1 MMRII
6 QCMVMAV
13 VTALWLSTVAG
24 GDDPEP
30 AAAEAAASDAATTAN
45 PQAADEA
52 AGEGSV
58 ASDAAADEGDSAE
71 GDAAA
76 DKPGEDADGASE
88 ANEPAEEQ
96 PADEEPAEDD
106 EPSPE
111 EQAFLQ
117 DPFTYLQSDMQ
128 SATLDLKEGETKPPA
143 DVTQPRILHRLGLL
157 IEQLE
162 RQGAGA
168 GQAGQQVN
176 RPAQQ
181 SSLMRGPGGQNEM
194 RAARDDGRDWA
205 DLSPK
210 ERQKI
215 LQSKTDGFPAGYDD
229 ILADYFRRVARAQQE
244 DVGPASAADEP
255 AAADQPAAPSAT
267 QTDDTAN

>member
-1 MMRII
+1 MSYFVRYAG
-6 QCMVMAV
+6 VMIV
-13 VTALWLSTVAG
+13 IGLCLVAG
-24 GDDPEP
+24 TGADDAGPV
-30 AAAEAAASDAATTAN
+30 AADDAASDEATTAN

-52 AGEGSV
+52 GRDGSV
-58 ASDAAADEGDSAE
+58 ASDAAADEGDAAE
-71 GDAAA
+71 GDTAP
-76 DKPGEDADGASE
+76 DKPGEDAEGAAE
-88 ANEPAEEQ
+88 ANEPAEET
-96 PADEEPAEDD
+96 PAEESTADEEP
-106 EPSPE
+106 SPE
-111 EQAFLQ
+111 DQAFLQ

-128 SATLDLKEGETKPPA
+128 SATMDLKEGQTTPPA
-143 DVTQPRILHRLGLL
+143 DVTQPRILHRFGLL

-162 RQGAGA
+162 RQGGGA
-168 GQAGQQVN
+168 GQAGQRVN

-244 DVGPASAADEP
+244 DVAAPVATDGAAEPP
-255 AAADQPAAPSAT
+255 AATGQEED
-267 QTDDTAN
+267 N